1 MSGWPWYHHVFN
13 WIIWMCWQ
21 VPFFFALP
29 RKLPLWKSLLIT
41 FFAFIPYYC
50 AVMLLTNAFS
60 LVRLLIGQFL
70 ILLVPVLLLG
80 GKFLTKVLIW
90 VLDFVIALISDMLAV
105 SFTGLAD
112 PAFSVENA
120 YTFEVWGYI
129 TSFIL
134 NVSLLALLCWAA
146 FGLRKK
152 SHKDLRISEMLMFS
166 LFPISQVL
174 LLMYLLSILWG
185 DLHRYQTM
193 RLGIVF
199 LLCVIS
205 DICLYLFIRQAFAAS
220 VDETKVRLLEE
231 ECQKQDRYYTL
242 LAKDYENAAAIR
254 EDLALQHETFLRLF
268 EQGCAQDALRV
279 ADRLTNNPLEFA
291 SLPNCENRVVASF
304 LEHRRQALEHDGIR
318 AMFSVTLPADTGVAD
333 PDLICLYG
341 NLLDN
346 AAEACAGIGNPEITL
361 ITDYRAPYVC
371 VRMDNSFRQDEKP
384 RKKRDALLDR
394 GLGFHILRQLAEKY
408 DGEFIAGEQN
418 GLFCSSITLK
428 GEKS

>member
-21 VPFFFALP
+21 APFFFALP

-41 FFAFIPYYC
+41 FFAFIPYYS

-60 LVRLLIGQFL
+60 LVRLLIGQLL

-105 SFTGLAD
+105 SLTQLAD
-112 PAFSVENA
+112 PMFSVENA
-120 YTFEVWGYI
+120 YTFEIWGYI

-152 SHKDLRISEMLMFS
+152 SSQSLRFAEMMMFS
-166 LFPISQVL
+166 LFPISQVV

-185 DLHRYQTM
+185 DLNRYQAM
-193 RLGIVF
+193 HLGFVF
-199 LLCVIS
+199 ALCVLS
-205 DICLYLFIRQAFAAS
+205 DICLYLFIRQAS
-220 VDETKVRLLEE
+220 LSSTDEAKVRLLEE
-231 ECQKQDRYYTL
+231 QCAQQDRYYTA
-242 LAKDYENAAAIR
+242 LAGDYETAVGIR
-254 EDLALQHETFLRLF
+254 EDLMRQHETFLHLI
-268 EQGCAQDALRV
+268 EQGSAQDALRI
-279 ADRLTNNPLEFA
+279 ADQLTNNPLESA
-291 SLPNCENRVVASF
+291 ALPNCKNRTVASF
-304 LEHRRQALEHDGIR
+304 LEHRLEALERDGIH
-318 AMFSVTLPADTGVAD
+318 ATFSVTIPADTGITD

-346 AAEACAGIGNPEITL
+346 AAEACAGIADAEITL

-384 RKKRDALLDR
+384 RKKRDALLER
-394 GLGFHILRQLAEKY
+394 GLGFHILKQLAEKY
-408 DGEFIAGEQN
+408 DGEFVAGEQN
-418 GLFCSSITLK
+418 GRFCSSITLK